1 MKNNNLHRIF
11 WVAILT
17 LSFAASI
24 DAQTFS
30 SGGGSS
36 NYYRSTIGKDNNALG
51 NYSFAGGRN
60 STSNGA
66 QSFAFGF
73 SASASGMVSTAIGY
87 NTEASEI
94 YSMALGTYLKAS
106 KPYSYVFGIGKSG
119 TPLESPDEYTISFGV
134 NSNKPTMILT
144 KAKGNSFTGSVGIGN
159 ITTPQ
164 AKLHIVSDNDEDA
177 GIILQP
183 TNPNKNTSFIQFVD
197 NTNAIS
203 VKTNDKMDFKA
214 NRFRFGNANGMKI
227 TLQSGFKD
235 GGTALFSNAYCDGS
249 IYRRED
255 RGSSYAIEFNND
267 ALRIRTA
274 VNQIPRGTEITNWKD
289 ALFLTTNGKVGI
301 GSTETFLMNKGDEQ
315 LLVVSPKKMVFQTGI
330 FNVEARDITQI
341 VSRDIFGYATDSI
354 RLTGE
359 KAVKINGGQI
369 NMESN
374 LISMSNRVGINTQYV
389 PEDFAMAVNGGI
401 ISTRVHI
408 RDLDEWPDFVFAN
421 GYGLMPL
428 NELKQYV
435 DNNNHLPDVPSEA
448 EVNENG
454 IDLGEM
460 QSILLKKIE
469 ELTLYTIKQQEEI
482 EALRKEL
489 NELKA
494 K

>member
-1 MKNNNLHRIF
+1 MKSIFRILSAVIILALVVKNTNAQECVTCGNNDD
-11 WVAILT
+11 VAIGQ
-17 LSFAASI
+17 SASTSAYNAVAI
-24 DAQTFS
+24 GQNTVSNAPNSITIGSIAQSTSTRSITIGSGRFNS
-30 SGGGSS
+30 SGG
-36 NYYRSTIGKDNNALG
+36 NPLVNNRTSIALG
-51 NYSFAGGRN
+51 IGSNLPTLRVEAAAGLNRTGRV
-60 STSNGA
+60 T
-66 QSFAFGF
+66 
-73 SASASGMVSTAIGY
+73 
-87 NTEASEI
+87 
-94 YSMALGTYLKAS
+94 
-106 KPYSYVFGIGKSG
+106 
-119 TPLESPDEYTISFGV
+119 
-134 NSNKPTMILT
+134 
-144 KAKGNSFTGSVGIGN
+144 IGN
-159 ITTPQ
+159 IANVNDIK
-164 AKLHIVSDNDEDA
+164 AKLHILSDNQEDA
-177 GIILQP
+177 GIFLQ
-183 TNPNKNTSFIQFVD
+183 TSNSDASSFIKLTD
-197 NTNAIS
+197 NQHCIS
-203 VKTNDKMDFKA
+203 VKEGKLSIVSNNNELNYYGTNAELSGNQFSLGYSKNRKLTMYA
-214 NRFRFGNANGMKI
+214 NENPAI
-227 TLQSGFKD
+227 
-235 GGTALFSNAYCDGS
+235 FSNAYRSGGTF
-249 IYRRED
+249 YRNTE
-255 RGSSYAIEFNND
+255 GSSYAIEFNND

-359 KAVKINGGQI
+359 KDVKINGGQI

>member
-197 NTNAIS
+197 NTNVIS

-214 NRFRFGNANGMKI
+214 NRFRFGNGNGTKI
-227 TLQSGFKD
+227 TLQNGFK
-235 GGTALFSNAYCDGS
+235 GGGSAIFSNAYLVGAT
-249 IYRRED
+249 YMRED
-255 RGSSYAIEFNND
+255 QGSSYAIEFNND

-289 ALFLTTNGKVGI
+289 AAKIKTDGH
-301 GSTETFLMNKGDEQ
+301 
-315 LLVVSPKKMVFQTGI
+315 
-330 FNVEARDITQI
+330 I
-341 VSRDIFGYATDSI
+341 VLS
-354 RLTGE
+354 E
-359 KAVKINGGQI
+359 KL
-369 NMESN
+369 S
-374 LISMSNRVGINTQYV
+374 INT
-389 PEDFAMAVNGGI
+389 EDIVDGFALAVNGGI
-401 ISTRVHI
+401 ISTEVYVMTVDHWHDYVFGKDYKLMSLS
-408 RDLDEWPDFVFAN
+408 DLKE
-421 GYGLMPL
+421 
-428 NELKQYV
+428 YV
-435 DNNNHLPDVPSEA
+435 ADNNHLPEVPSEE
-448 EVNENG
+448 EVISNG
-454 IDLGEM
+454 YNMAEM
-460 QSILLKKIE
+460 QGVLLKKIE
-469 ELTLYTIKQQEEI
+469 ELTLYILQQEERI
-482 EALRKEL
+482 LQLEDEL
-489 NELKA
+489 SKNR
-494 K
+494 

>member
-1 MKNNNLHRIF
+1 MKSIINILSAFFVSVLATTTLMAQDCVICNDSKHSTFVGYNYSNNYSLGYYSYNLGWEING
-11 WVAILT
+11 
-17 LSFAASI
+17 SY
-24 DAQTFS
+24 
-30 SGGGSS
+30 GSS
-36 NYYRSTIGKDNNALG
+36 IIIGSGVSPFKQLSNPN
-51 NYSFAGGRN
+51 GGI
-60 STSNGA
+60 
-66 QSFAFGF
+66 AFGMN
-73 SASASGMVSTAIGY
+73 SMVPTMRITPSTNDNKTGMVA
-87 NTEASEI
+87 
-94 YSMALGTYLKAS
+94 
-106 KPYSYVFGIGKSG
+106 
-119 TPLESPDEYTISFGV
+119 
-134 NSNKPTMILT
+134 
-144 KAKGNSFTGSVGIGN
+144 IGN
-159 ITTPQ
+159 ITQPL
-164 AKLHIVSDNDEDA
+164 AKLHILSDNQEDA
-177 GIILQP
+177 GIFLQ
-183 TNPNKNTSFIQFVD
+183 TSNSDASSFIKLTDDQHC
-197 NTNAIS
+197 IS
-203 VKTNDKMDFKA
+203 VKEGKLSIVSNNNELNYYGTNAELSGNQFSLGYSKNRKLTMYA
-214 NRFRFGNANGMKI
+214 NENPAI
-227 TLQSGFKD
+227 
-235 GGTALFSNAYCDGS
+235 FSNAYRSGGTF
-249 IYRRED
+249 YRNTE
-255 RGSSYAIEFNND
+255 GSSYAIEFNND